1 MWVCTEVEA
10 LGHKRGADRVKY
22 AGDHFGGNQLHMPR
36 HLVQSPAPLR
46 RAILAAALAGALT
59 GLAGCT
65 PSGLAERPAVG
76 SFAYRI
82 GPGDRLRIA
91 TYGEDRLTGEFT
103 VTAQGAIAFPLLG
116 EVAAEG
122 RTVSEFTA
130 LLQRR
135 LGSEY
140 MRNPQ
145 VSVEMVNFRPVYI
158 LGEVTRPGEF
168 PYGERLSVYAL
179 VAKAGGFT
187 YRANQ
192 GYALIRSENEPG
204 ERAVRLTS
212 ATAVQPGDT
221 IRIPERT
228 F

>member
-1 MWVCTEVEA
+1 MLRHTVLATA
-10 LGHKRGADRVKY
+10 L
-22 AGDHFGGNQLHMPR
+22 
-36 HLVQSPAPLR
+36 
-46 RAILAAALAGALT
+46 LAAALFAAS
-59 GLAGCT
+59 GCT

-76 SFAYRI
+76 SFEYRI

-116 EVAAEG
+116 EVSAQG
-122 RTVSEFTA
+122 QTLSQFTEA
-130 LLQRR
+130 LRRR

-158 LGEVTRPGEF
+158 LGEVPRPGEF
-168 PYGERLSVYAL
+168 PYGERMSVYAL

-192 GYALIRSENEPG
+192 AYALIRSENETA
-204 ERAVRLTS
+204 ERAIRLSS

>member
-1 MWVCTEVEA
+1 MLRHFAPKPA
-10 LGHKRGADRVKY
+10 LLARLA
-22 AGDHFGGNQLHMPR
+22 
-36 HLVQSPAPLR
+36 APLLAVPLLVPAFV
-46 RAILAAALAGALT
+46 AIS
-59 GLAGCT
+59 GCA
-65 PSGLAERPAVG
+65 PSALAERPPVG
-76 SFAYRI
+76 TFAYRI

-103 VTAQGAIAFPLLG
+103 VTAQGAVAFPLLG
-116 EVAAEG
+116 EVAAG
-122 RTVSEFTA
+122 GQTVPEFTA

-135 LGSEY
+135 LASEY

-158 LGEVTRPGEF
+158 LGEVSRPGEF
-168 PYGERLSVYAL
+168 PYGERLSIYAL

-192 GYALIRSENEPG
+192 GYALIRSENETV
-204 ERAVRLTS
+204 ERPVRLSS

>member
-1 MWVCTEVEA
+1 MPHSSARRLSRA
-10 LGHKRGADRVKY
+10 LLA
-22 AGDHFGGNQLHMPR
+22 
-36 HLVQSPAPLR
+36 APL
-46 RAILAAALAGALT
+46 LAGLALAGCA
-59 GLAGCT
+59 
-65 PSGLAERPAVG
+65 PSSLAERPSVG
-76 SFAYRI
+76 TFAYRI

-103 VTAQGAIAFPLLG
+103 VTATGAIAFPLLG
-116 EVAAEG
+116 EVPAEG

-130 LLQRR
+130 QLQRR
-135 LGSEY
+135 LSSQY

-145 VSVEMVNFRPVYI
+145 VAVEMVNFRPVYI
-158 LGEVTRPGEF
+158 LGEVSRPGEF
-168 PYGERLSVYAL
+168 AYGERLSVYAL

-192 GYALIRSENEPG
+192 GYALIRSEDETV
-204 ERAVRLTS
+204 ERPVRLSS

-221 IRIPERT
+221 IRIPERV

>member
-1 MWVCTEVEA
+1 MPGYFARHATRPSGSARPLAVA
-10 LGHKRGADRVKY
+10 L
-22 AGDHFGGNQLHMPR
+22 
-36 HLVQSPAPLR
+36 
-46 RAILAAALAGALT
+46 LAAGLLATA
-59 GLAGCT
+59 ACT
-65 PSGLAERPAVG
+65 PSNLADRPAVG
-76 SFAYRI
+76 TFAYRI

-135 LGSEY
+135 LAGEY

-168 PYGERLSVYAL
+168 PYGERMSVFAL

-192 GYALIRSENEPG
+192 GYALIRSENETV
-204 ERAVRLTS
+204 ERPVRLSS

-221 IRIPERT
+221 IRIPERS

>member
-1 MWVCTEVEA
+1 MLRSFGPA
-10 LGHKRGADRVKY
+10 LA
-22 AGDHFGGNQLHMPR
+22 LS
-36 HLVQSPAPLR
+36 LSL
-46 RAILAAALAGALT
+46 LAAT
-59 GLAGCT
+59 GCT
-65 PSGLAERPAVG
+65 PSSLAERPAVG
-76 SFAYRI
+76 SFEYRI

-91 TYGEDRLTGEFT
+91 TYGEDRLTGEFAITARGT
-103 VTAQGAIAFPLLG
+103 VAFPLLG
-116 EVAAEG
+116 EVEAAG
-122 RTVSEFTA
+122 RTVPEFTA
-130 LLQRR
+130 QLQRR
-135 LGSEY
+135 LAGEY

-158 LGEVTRPGEF
+158 LGEVSRPGEF
-168 PYGERLSVYAL
+168 PYGERLSIYAL

-192 GYALIRSENEPG
+192 GYALIRSESDTA
-204 ERAVRLTS
+204 ERAVRLSS

>member
-1 MWVCTEVEA
+1 M
-10 LGHKRGADRVKY
+10 LR
-22 AGDHFGGNQLHMPR
+22 
-36 HLVQSPAPLR
+36 QS
-46 RAILAAALAGALT
+46 ILALTLLASA
-59 GLAGCT
+59 CT
-65 PSGLAERPAVG
+65 PGGLAERPAVG
-76 SFAYRI
+76 TFAYRI
-82 GPGDRLRIA
+82 GAGDRLRIA

-116 EVAAEG
+116 ELPAQG
-122 RTVSEFTA
+122 RTVPEITA
-130 LLQRR
+130 ELQRR
-135 LGSEY
+135 LASQY

-145 VSVEMVNFRPVYI
+145 VAVEMVNFRPVYI

-168 PYGERLSVYAL
+168 AYGQQLSIYAL

-192 GYALIRSENEPG
+192 GYALIRSENETV
-204 ERAVRLTS
+204 ERPVRLSS

-221 IRIPERT
+221 IRIPERS